1 MDYVYIPGTGQRV
14 SRACVG
20 VMMFGKKILSQQE
33 ADKVVGMALD
43 AGINFF
49 DTADQYSDGVSEQML
64 GKALGSARK
73 DVVIASKV
81 GFPCMD
87 KKTFSLSRKSILEGI
102 DGTLERLGTDYLDIY
117 YMHQPDYNTPLEES
131 LETMNDLVRAGKV
144 GYIGMSN
151 YAAWQM
157 MDAIAICE
165 KHGWSR
171 PVIAENNYNLL
182 TRGIEQEMVPFM
194 KAKDVGFVNFNPL
207 AGGLLTGKYRFT
219 GAEEGTRFYKN
230 PNYQKRYWRGD
241 NFSALD
247 EIRLLAEENGMS
259 MIELAYG
266 WLQAQKHLTSMLI
279 GFASA
284 EQFEMNLAAL
294 QSSEGKITPDIISQC
309 DHIWDSLC
317 GGRVAYNR

>member
-33 ADKVVGMALD
+33 ANNVVGMALD

-49 DTADQYSDGVSEQML
+49 DTADQYSDGVSEEML

-87 KKTFSLSRKSILEGI
+87 KKIFSLSRKSILEGI
-102 DGTLERLGTDYLDIY
+102 DGTLKRLGTDYLDIY
-117 YMHQPDYNTPLEES
+117 YLHQPDYNTPLEES
-131 LETMNDLVRAGKV
+131 LETMNDLIRAGKV

-151 YAAWQM
+151 YAAWQI
-157 MDAIAICE
+157 MDAISICE

-194 KAKDVGFVNFNPL
+194 KAKDVGLVNFNPL
-207 AGGLLTGKYRFT
+207 AGGLLTGKYNLA
-219 GAEEGTRFYKN
+219 GADEGTRFYKN
-230 PNYQKRYWRGD
+230 PNYQKRYWRED
-241 NFSALD
+241 NFLAI
-247 EIRLLAEENGMS
+247 EEVKALAEKNGLTI
-259 MIELAYG
+259 IELAYG
-266 WLQAQKHLTSMLI
+266 WLQAQEHLTSMLI
-279 GFASA
+279 GFAS
-284 EQFEMNLAAL
+284 EQQFASNLKAL
-294 QSSEGKITPDIISQC
+294 EKGTGAINEDIIAAC
-309 DHIWDSLC
+309 DKIWESLQ
-317 GGRVAYNR
+317 GGRVLYNR